1 MGVGCGCLLTLS
13 AFRMSANS
21 RLRAYLSKY
30 GIIYHIYSDKHATS
44 NYYMNMTENCIGRK
58 EQEQNLN
65 YVGCC

>member
-1 MGVGCGCLLTLS
+1 MGVGCGCLLTFS

-21 RLRAYLSKY
+21 RLGAYLSIKIWY
-30 GIIYHIYSDKHATS
+30 I
-44 NYYMNMTENCIGRK
+44 YYMNMTENSIGRK